1 MTRQRNKAFDEAVG
15 ARIKERMATA
25 KLSPGQVAE
34 GIDKSEAQ
42 IFRYLNGT
50 THVEPADLAR
60 LAKLLGCKAGD
71 FVDGIVVG
79 K

>member
-1 MTRQRNKAFDEAVG
+1 VG

-25 KLSPGQVAE
+25 NKTPGQVAD
-34 GIDKSEAQ
+34 GIGKSEAQ

-60 LAKLLGCKAGD
+60 LAQLLGCKAGD
-71 FVDGIVVG
+71 FVDGIKVG